1 MWTRQH
7 IGVLMKRNA
16 MTMIKKFLNK
26 AQESCEI
33 QPRYD
38 GHIHVVGN
46 SYVDML
52 CNILSSG
59 LQILEDCQGNKC
71 LFEGTTYVGSL
82 RNSQSVLD
90 YVFVDLIGA

>member
-1 MWTRQH
+1 
-7 IGVLMKRNA
+7 
-16 MTMIKKFLNK
+16 MISEFLDK
-26 AQESCEI
+26 AQDSCEI
-33 QPRYD
+33 QPMHN

-52 CNILSSG
+52 GNILSSG

-71 LFEGTTYVGSL
+71 IFDGTTYVGSF
-82 RNSQSVLD
+82 RYSPNVLD